1 MFLTNI
7 ISERH
12 PCEIFDSFVK
22 VKIFWEGHKN
32 FTLLSND
39 ITRWEILSNFG
50 TFSQYLNFR
59 KILLSIDS
67 NATLSILWPHR
78 AKYLD
83 TKLRY
88 RSKLCKVIA
97 FVLLLP
103 WKQIIL
109 VKFVVVSTIYKL
121 VYHVLKLI
129 GYHDVLRY
137 VQYCQCCQIRT
148 NFINSG

>member
-1 MFLTNI
+1 MGPSHNT
-7 ISERH
+7 
-12 PCEIFDSFVK
+12 
-22 VKIFWEGHKN
+22 W
-32 FTLLSND
+32 TLGKYS
-39 ITRWEILSNFG
+39 
-50 TFSQYLNFR
+50 
-59 KILLSIDS
+59 LSIDKKCDFI
-67 NATLSILWPHR
+67 NFEAPHR

-129 GYHDVLRY
+129 GYHDVLMY

-148 NFINSG
+148 NFINSGLKKYRCYKVKKNFWYFSKDCVTKPTDYGHPMKA